1 MDEKQTA
8 AFEQWWLE
16 IEGYALRAERFNTP
30 EEGAKAAWLACYQ
43 HLAPMVEDAER
54 LNAIARESWD
64 LRSFAMTGGLDGDA
78 DVGWRVIEH
87 HMQEPCERVVA
98 EVFKDDPRKAID
110 AAREQEKKTC

>member
-43 HLAPMVEDAER
+43 HLAPQLKDAYDLGWLRCVEWSGRDDLAADMQSTAYLNER
-54 LNAIARESWD
+54 TNTLKA
-64 LRSFAMTGGLDGDA
+64 LA
-78 DVGWRVIEH
+78 D
-87 HMQEPCERVVA
+87 
-98 EVFKDDPRKAID
+98 K
-110 AAREQEKKTC
+110 AARDQEKKTC